1 MLCKVISFI
10 FLWLGKTHSIKRAV
24 TKAGRERRII
34 LICDEV
40 DRTEIMRMLHQP
52 ALDPEK
58 EALHLIIGKV
68 VDWSELNLFL
78 FELLVLR
85 VVFAGSEVA
94 FLPSELRVFIELE
107 SVTDLGVRLTGN
119 LDAGDR
125 CKMLDALPFATHFP
139 RQHLIYDAEMLD
151 IPMNDPNSSISI
163 VARYLHVLH
172 EGTIDFQD
180 IELKADTQDNEPEA
194 EPVDIASTEPEAE
207 PIAPIECR
215 RLLNNYFLAGGSV
228 KSPSMRLLDTFVRVL
243 ADQLRHLSRSP
254 FLNVDSLSSIG
265 VDTSKTRTILVNA
278 LIDVSR
284 DFALRSI
291 ATNDESTD
299 YVEYM
304 NTMKKWTDSNH
315 LLVLYLTIVRVFLTV
330 I

>member
-1 MLCKVISFI
+1 MSWYFNRLDFRVSNILCKVISFI
-10 FLWLGKTHSIKRAV
+10 SSWLGKTHFIKRAV
-24 TKAGRERRII
+24 TEARLERRIL

-40 DRTEIMRMLHQP
+40 DRTEIVRMLHQP

-107 SVTDLGVRLTGN
+107 SVIDLIGVRSIGN
-119 LDAGDR
+119 LDVGQGGR
-125 CKMLDALPFATHFP
+125 CKMLDALPFVTHFP
-139 RQHLIYDAEMLD
+139 RQHLIYDAETLEV
-151 IPMNDPNSSISI
+151 PVNDPKSSISV
-163 VARYLHVLH
+163 VAHYLHALH
-172 EGTIDFQD
+172 EDTID
-180 IELKADTQDNEPEA
+180 TQEVNL
-194 EPVDIASTEPEAE
+194 TAE
-207 PIAPIECR
+207 PIAPVECR
-215 RLLNNYFLAGGSV
+215 RLLNDYFLDGESV

-243 ADQLRHLSRSP
+243 ANQLQHLSNSP
-254 FLNVDSLSSIG
+254 FLNVDSLNSMS